1 MKNVQ
6 LRGTVTTITPFNV
19 SLPTLKLGELPR
31 NTDNIA
37 YIPATT
43 IRGWLRNGLAFAL
56 AEMLQREKNE
66 FLTVDEIYMIAS
78 GVDAGRKIKNKGL
91 AAVKVGENNSVR
103 AANPFMSLFGRWQ
116 LAGKLSVGSAT
127 PSSNRVVKYG
137 MGIRTHSFNRNDA
150 LETFVDPNELDYL
163 GEVLKADSLS
173 AEAVKDYK
181 DRKAA
186 LETERKTA
194 DKERKA
200 EINAEIAEI
209 QELIDESKKERVGPL
224 NSTQHV
230 LNGFE
235 AIDANTECFNTLG
248 LANPS
253 DDELTALLWL
263 LRKLSTSLVIGG
275 KRNIGCG
282 KIKIDWDVIT
292 SSFEDTTPKK
302 IGFVKLDET
311 GFSTD
316 LPFDLDAF
324 EQKIISGEI
333 NVRDFG
339 FDN

>member
-1 MKNVQ
+1 MKNIQ
-6 LRGTVTTITPFNV
+6 LRGAVTTVTPFSV
-19 SLPTLKLGELPR
+19 ILPGLNLGELPR
-31 NTDNIA
+31 NADKNA

-56 AEMLQREKNE
+56 AELLHREKNE
-66 FLTVDEIYMIAS
+66 FLSVDEIYMIAN
-78 GVDAGRKIKNKGL
+78 GVDAGRKIQNKGL
-91 AAVKVGENNSVR
+91 ASVKVGENNSTR
-103 AANPFMSLFGRWQ
+103 AANPFISLFGRWQ

-127 PSSNRVVKYG
+127 PSSDRVVKYG

-150 LETFVDPNELDYL
+150 LETFVDPSELSYL
-163 GEVLKADSLS
+163 GQILKADSLS
-173 AEAVKDYK
+173 TEAVKEYK
-181 DRKAA
+181 DREKVLIA
-186 LETERKTA
+186 ERKTA

-200 EINAEIAEI
+200 EINAEIDEI
-209 QELIDESKKERVGPL
+209 TALIKEAKQERVGPL

-230 LNGFE
+230 LGGFE
-235 AIDANTECFNTLG
+235 VIDANTECFNILS

-282 KIKIDWDVIT
+282 KIKIEWDVMS
-292 SSFEDTTPKK
+292 SSFEETTPKK
-302 IGFVKLDET
+302 IGFVKMDET

-316 LPFDLDAF
+316 LPFNLDAF

-333 NVRDFG
+333 DVRNFG
-339 FDN
+339 FDD